1 MKKVETKRERI
12 LRSIQSC
19 SGMLQGSL
27 VTLYRKC
34 GKKGCRCEQ
43 GQKHGPAYYLSYKEE
58 GVTKMVYIPVSRLEE
73 VKKAM
78 EAFSRYWELGVKLSR
93 LNLEQMGLSKK
104 EVA

>member
-1 MKKVETKRERI
+1 MKSLEAKKAEL
-12 LRSIQSC
+12 LRKIQGC

-34 GKKGCRCEQ
+34 GKKGCHCEG

-58 GVTKMVYIPVSRLEE
+58 GVTRMIYIPASRLNE

-78 EAFSRYWELGVKLSR
+78 GAFSEYWELGVKLSR
-93 LNLEQMGLSKK
+93 LNVKQMGLSKK
-104 EVA
+104 EG